1 MPAPADRAERDTYV
15 ARTECYARFG
25 EHLWAELRERGLSA
39 PVRDLAVVAD
49 GSPHLD

>member
-15 ARTECYARFG
+15 ARTECYAQFG

-39 PVRDLAVVAD
+39 PVHDLAVVDD
-49 GSPHLD
+49 GSPYLD